1 MLRPSASATRLFDSR
16 KRHEVSWS
24 SERKG
29 GLLLQAS
36 IPRHTGTRI
45 DHLNHTS
52 TIMASLVTASTLAPF
67 STGVSLRGLRS
78 KRTNTAPSAMAGGLR
93 ISPSRKGRRLQRQC
107 RAVASR
113 PDAPGQNIDDVLQQL
128 ESNVIELGPGENRAR
143 RNPRRPQPP
152 TLLSAKYE
160 KRPGSVSRGI
170 AASARPYF
178 PSVPES
184 VATPR
189 LRSHLTRRHATIPR
203 RFPRQVRR
211 VPDDEDRE
219 A

>member
-1 MLRPSASATRLFDSR
+1 MLQPSASATRLFDSR
-16 KRHEVSWS
+16 KRHDVSWS

-29 GLLLQAS
+29 GLLFPGEI

-113 PDAPGQNIDDVLQQL
+113 PDAPGQNIDDVLQQV

-184 VATPR
+184 VPSDAP
-189 LRSHLTRRHATIPR
+189 SRHDPPQIP
-203 RFPRQVRR
+203 PSS
-211 VPDDEDRE
+211 PSSP
-219 A
+219 

>member
-1 MLRPSASATRLFDSR
+1 MLRPSARATRLFDSR

-29 GLLLQAS
+29 GCFFHAS

-45 DHLNHTS
+45 DHLNYTS
-52 TIMASLVTASTLAPF
+52 TIMASLVTASTSAPF

-113 PDAPGQNIDDVLQQL
+113 PDAPGQNLDDVLQQL

-160 KRPGSVSRGI
+160 KRPVFARNRCFCQTVFSVCAGICRDPPTPILSDAPSRHDPPQI
-170 AASARPYF
+170 P
-178 PSVPES
+178 PSSPS
-184 VATPR
+184 SP
-189 LRSHLTRRHATIPR
+189 
-203 RFPRQVRR
+203 
-211 VPDDEDRE
+211 
-219 A
+219 

>member
-16 KRHEVSWS
+16 KRHLVSWS

-29 GLLLQAS
+29 GLLFQAS

-113 PDAPGQNIDDVLQQL
+113 PDAPGQNLDDVLQQL

-160 KRPGSVSRGI
+160 KRPGSVSRGKSLLLNDRI
-170 AASARPYF
+170 F
-178 PSVPES
+178 HQ
-184 VATPR
+184 PR
-189 LRSHLTRRHATIPR
+189 LCRNLSRPADSHPI
-203 RFPRQVRR
+203 
-211 VPDDEDRE
+211 
-219 A
+219 